1 MRTVLAVPLL
11 KEDAL
16 VGELVLNRQ
25 EVRPFTE
32 KQLALVQNF
41 ASQAVIAI
49 ESTRLLNELHEFLQ
63 EQTATSQ
70 LLQVISSSPGDLE
83 PVFSTVRTEQTRS
96 APTFRNS

>member
-1 MRTVLAVPLL
+1 VRTVLAVPLL

-49 ESTRLLNELHEFLQ
+49 ESTRLLNELHESLQ
-63 EQTATSQ
+63 EQTVHRPARRTAART
-70 LLQVISSSPGDLE
+70 DCE
-83 PVFSTVRTEQTRS
+83 PVGRILLRS
-96 APTFRNS
+96 

>member
-49 ESTRLLNELHEFLQ
+49 ENA
-63 EQTATSQ
+63 QTATSQ